1 MPPLA
6 TMILCR
12 RPSTLR
18 ITLVKARI
26 PFRGT
31 MSSCPASGE
40 SAGWINASTASYSAT
55 HYGAYAYT
63 TPQGLK
69 IVSIN
74 TDFWYV
80 VNIFSVFMYK

>member
-1 MPPLA
+1 VYA
-6 TMILCR
+6 TLGNHDSLPEAFNTPNSINEGPNAFSWNYDL
-12 RPSTLR
+12 L
-18 ITLVKARI
+18 
-26 PFRGT
+26 
-31 MSSCPASGE
+31 SGLWR
-40 SAGWINASTASYSAT
+40 SADWINASTADYAAT

-80 VNIFSVFMYK
+80 VNIFSKSM